1 MKNNLKRNISLILI
15 MAMAAN
21 LAFLGGCNKPSEEA
35 VDESVALEIPVID
48 VEDVAQEEAVEED
61 VKEITVSECALPE
74 YEWQKELVFP
84 NDDGYVDD
92 TLAMNSI
99 ADIKTYKGQGD
110 LYVTLSEDIE
120 SFKIYINHEKVNV
133 NGLMP
138 GCTYKID
145 YSDYAITG
153 ANEVQVSGI
162 TPKEATVSVYAPF
175 PVIVEGTPEDVGMD
189 SEYFEL
195 ISEIVSEDVEHG
207 FPSAQMAVIKD
218 GVLIYNNAWGYAN
231 RYDGMDAVTTDT
243 LYDLASNTK
252 MYSVAYAIQRLVSEG
267 EITMDTKI
275 SDILGPEFYN
285 GTVDICFKGYEDYY
299 KKGQEANREWKA
311 NITIRDVMSHKA
323 GFPGAPAYQRQ
334 IYDQAMITSKTDV
347 ENILYAGSDGSFDTR
362 ENTYRIICKTPL
374 MYKPG
379 DKVLYT
385 DVDYMVLAFCIEK
398 ITGQRLDE
406 YMENEFYGP
415 MGLEHICY
423 RPLDHGFE
431 RCDCAATEPYGNTRS
446 GSEYFEGVRTET
458 IQGEVHDEM
467 AYYTMAGVSGH
478 AGLFSNAEDLAKLAS
493 VMLMGGYGDQN
504 FFKEDVMDAFMA
516 PASDTLSNWGV
527 GWYREGD
534 NRREYYFGEMSSND
548 TIGHQGWTGTITLID
563 PENDLVIVYL
573 TNKIN
578 TEITNTDYNNN
589 KFDGNW
595 YTSATLGFATELV
608 YEGMNPSDEE
618 NEAMDDLLCDM
629 VVGKFKLV
637 DKEWSQVVTSN
648 VNRTPVDENHA
659 IVKSA
664 YAILEVMINRVDEVN
679 SEESYE
685 DGSFNKDYYDY
696 AVTVLSLLKEE
707 MDLNEMKK
715 LYNESPTAAYYY
727 KEQGY
732 DWASEITTEE

>member
-1 MKNNLKRNISLILI
+1 MKKNLKRNISLILI
-15 MAMAAN
+15 VIVAAN
-21 LAFLGGCNKPSEEA
+21 LVFLNGCNKPAEEV
-35 VDESVALEIPVID
+35 VDESITDGTTVTEAEYA
-48 VEDVAQEEAVEED
+48 EEEAEEGKED
-61 VKEITVSECALPE
+61 TKEITVSECDLPD
-74 YEWQKELVFP
+74 YEWQKDITFP
-84 NDDGYVDD
+84 NDNGYVDD
-92 TLAMNSI
+92 TLVMNST
-99 ADIKTYKGQGD
+99 AAVKTYQGQGL
-110 LYVTLSEDIE
+110 LYVTPSSDIE
-120 SFKIYINHEKVNV
+120 TFSMYINHARVDVDSMSAGK
-133 NGLMP
+133 
-138 GCTYKID
+138 TYLID
-145 YSDYAITG
+145 YGDYAVSGNNDI
-153 ANEVQVSGI
+153 QVSAI
-162 TPKEATVSVYAPF
+162 TPASASVSVKAPY
-175 PVIVEGTPEDVGMD
+175 PVITEGTPEDVGMD
-189 SEYFEL
+189 TRAFEL
-195 ISEIVSEDVEHG
+195 IDAVITSETEYG

-267 EITMDTKI
+267 KITMDTKI
-275 SDILGPEFYN
+275 SDILGEEFYN

-299 KKGQEANREWKA
+299 KKGQDANREWKA

-347 ENILYAGSDGSFDTR
+347 ENILYAGSDGSFETR

-385 DVDYMVLAFCIEK
+385 DVDYMVLAFCIEQ

-406 YMENEFYGP
+406 YMENEFYAP

-431 RCDCAATEPYGNTRS
+431 KKDCAATEPYGNTRS
-446 GSEYFEGVRTET
+446 GTEYFEGVRTET

-493 VMLMGGYGDQN
+493 VMLMGGYGDKS
-504 FFKEDVMDAFMA
+504 FFTKDVMDAFTA
-516 PASDTLSNWGV
+516 PSSDVYSNWGV

-534 NRREYYFGEMSSND
+534 ERRDYFFSEMSPSD

-563 PENDLVIVYL
+563 PDNNLVIVYL

-578 TEITNTDYNNN
+578 TEITDVTYNNN

-595 YTSATLGFATELV
+595 YTSATLGFATEMV
-608 YEGMNPSDEE
+608 YEALNPSGEDNGALDE
-618 NEAMDDLLCDM
+618 LLLDM
-629 VVGKFKLV
+629 VKGKFALV
-637 DKEWSQVVTSN
+637 DKATSDYLTKSSVT
-648 VNRTPVDENHA
+648 TDVDENHPV
-659 IVKSA
+659 VKSA
-664 YAILEVMINRVDEVN
+664 YALLEVLIQRVDDVN
-679 SEESYE
+679 SEDSYI
-685 DGSFNKDYYDY
+685 DGTYDNKYYNY
-696 AVTVLSLLKEE
+696 AFFSLELLDDKR
-707 MDLNEMKK
+707 DSNEIAR
-715 LYNESPTAAYYY
+715 LINISPTARKYFD
-727 KEQGY
+727 EN
-732 DWASEITTEE
+732 